1 MVKSRH
7 SGSPN
12 EDQKEMATQA
22 IKDVVRQTER
32 VSTSKGI
39 TVNATGSQKV
49 EDKKEEKYETTPN
62 DDKSIGT
69 KYCGKCP
76 EFAEGDERDSE
87 SGFAS
92 RLLPQHENNKN
103 GWISEREEE
112 KEENEVDS
120 DLESTATSRYNPS

>member
-12 EDQKEMATQA
+12 EDRKKMVTQA
-22 IKDVVRQTER
+22 IKDVLRQTQR
-32 VSTSKGI
+32 VSTSKGT
-39 TVNATGSQKV
+39 TVNATGCQKA
-49 EDKKEEKYETTPN
+49 EDKKKEKYETTTIDN
-62 DDKSIGT
+62 KSIGT
-69 KYCGKCP
+69 KYCGNCH
-76 EFAEGDERDSE
+76 ELAEEEERDCK

-112 KEENEVDS
+112 KEENDVDS